1 MSVPFHF
8 KASITEGKERAYA
21 ELRKAYF
28 QAMEIGASVT
38 EGITMWER
46 YRRRKHDD
54 KHERIYEFVFASGQ
68 KMQRLVANVQRT
80 DKLPIK
86 TDPPDVEHTW
96 GALLDMCTIG
106 LAFEAGRQNPDQ
118 VTTLDQMVVMNK
130 PTTTDELEGL
140 VEKFGTKIDKKAYRE
155 NEDLFFAV
163 MMRTAVYMTN
173 QLFLVNPKV
182 RMYYNE
188 GLKRESENVQRE
200 MRIDLIIMEELD
212 GMPGAQDVDRRQAA
226 QRTDSLREEMAEMTR
241 KLEDIRKRAREAGVE
256 LLAEPSAKRSR
267 KAEAE

>member
-8 KASITEGKERAYA
+8 KASITEGEERAYA

-28 QAMEIGASVT
+28 QAMDIGTSVT

-46 YRRRKHDD
+46 FRRRKHDD

-86 TDPPDVEHTW
+86 TKPKIESTW

-130 PTTTDELEGL
+130 PTTTDELEEL
-140 VEKFGTKIDKKAYRE
+140 VETYGTEVDKKAYEE
-155 NEDLFFAV
+155 NEELFFAV

-173 QLFLVNPKV
+173 QLFLVNPQV

-188 GLKRESENVQRE
+188 GRKRESDNVQRE
-200 MRIDLIIMEELD
+200 MRIDLIIMEELG
-212 GMPGAQDVDRRQAA
+212 GMPGAQDGDRRQAE
-226 QRTDSLREEMAEMTR
+226 RTDSLREEMAEMTR
-241 KLEDIRKRAREAGVE
+241 KLDDIRKRAREAGVE